1 MSRSLSSLPMI
12 MFLTVCAIAAA
23 NLPKNK
29 PNNYYLP
36 PLVTKPAR
44 VEDMVCRNL
53 DVSLV
58 AAPED
63 PPVYGPCA
71 PMNPLTQYIPFDH
84 NGLLWS
90 WQCYLAYKAELQGQ
104 IVAYWARIARCDAWD
119 CACYKAEWEQFERNM
134 REAEI
139 QLVECGQNPEE

>member
-1 MSRSLSSLPMI
+1 MRSIKVFLFCQAVFVVALVSSYK
-12 MFLTVCAIAAA
+12 A
-23 NLPKNK
+23 
-29 PNNYYLP
+29 
-36 PLVTKPAR
+36 PLVPT
-44 VEDMVCRNL
+44 MVTP
-53 DVSLV
+53 VSLAVAV

-90 WQCYLAYKAELQGQ
+90 WQCYLLYKAELQGQ
-104 IVAYWARIARCDAWD
+104 IAAYWVRIARCDAWD

-139 QLVECGQNPEE
+139 QLVECGQNPEG

>member
-1 MSRSLSSLPMI
+1 MRSNSTVLFFLCYGMLVGSLITPRAPKAPPMPT
-12 MFLTVCAIAAA
+12 M
-23 NLPKNK
+23 
-29 PNNYYLP
+29 
-36 PLVTKPAR
+36 VTP
-44 VEDMVCRNL
+44 
-53 DVSLV
+53 VSLAV
-58 AAPED
+58 STAAPED

-104 IVAYWARIARCDAWD
+104 IVAYWVAISRCPAGD
-119 CACYKAEWEQFERNM
+119 CACYKEAWDQFERNM

-139 QLVECGQNPEE
+139 QLVECGQNPEG